1 MLNNVNINELGMRKK
16 MEDEIVR
23 FSKFHK
29 GVLGIKG
36 KGAEHQDINL
46 RDYAK
51 YVLHEGSNEEK
62 RELMGCFKTQ
72 IAIRMKR
79 VEIKNGA

>member
-29 GVLGIKG
+29 GVPGIKG
-36 KGAEHQDINL
+36 KVEVHQDIDL
-46 RDYAK
+46 KDYAK
-51 YVLHEGSNEEK
+51 YVLREGTNEEK
-62 RELMGCFKTQ
+62 RELMGCFKSKIT
-72 IAIRMKR
+72 ISKKM
-79 VEIKNGA
+79 VSLNN